1 MNRASPLA
9 ADFTA
14 LLGASSRE
22 SSGWDPFLLH
32 IVDETPL
39 HARVS
44 FRDLALGVY
53 LSGRHMIRRQIGA
66 NVVEG
71 WSDPGMINL
80 TPPGVEGIWE
90 ATASSRAVV
99 VVIRPKFLSRA
110 IEEHWG
116 ADSSKVE
123 IIMQFLIRDPVIE
136 RVTLNGTRSRAM
148 YGDSAC
154 EFLAHRLIHRYSS
167 LSQPPP
173 PAVGGHAQKD
183 RVGTWEIPRSARA
196 IPLLVRIGKGKPI
209 ADDERTREVGPSS
222 SSCKAANKAE
232 RSAAEPVEPRAGTK
246 GAEAYSL
253 VIRRHCFVPT
263 ATKAL
268 PRSPARR
275 NLVREC
281 CALATIT
288 AVTSRAAP

>member
-14 LLGASSRE
+14 LLGASSRQ

-53 LSGRHMIRRQIGA
+53 LSGRHMTRRQIGA

-123 IIMQFLIRDPVIE
+123 IITQFLIRDPVIE
-136 RVTLNGTRSRAM
+136 TVTLNLAREVMAGSPAGGCTRTA
-148 YGDSAC
+148 
-154 EFLAHRLIHRYSS
+154 LASS
-167 LSQPPP
+167 L
-173 PAVGGHAQKD
+173 
-183 RVGTWEIPRSARA
+183 
-196 IPLLVRIGKGKPI
+196 
-209 ADDERTREVGPSS
+209 RT
-222 SSCKAANKAE
+222 
-232 RSAAEPVEPRAGTK
+232 
-246 GAEAYSL
+246 
-253 VIRRHCFVPT
+253 I
-263 ATKAL
+263 
-268 PRSPARR
+268 
-275 NLVREC
+275 
-281 CALATIT
+281 
-288 AVTSRAAP
+288 